1 MTHQMVRADP
11 GLRRLAA
18 WLVLGATVL
27 GTLGLAAASTYLRQ
41 VTSPATMRWWLWGAL
56 GLASGGGLA
65 FGCYLAR
72 MGYHV
77 LRVGQFPVPGQRVV
91 RDTPVRQGRSA
102 RQIAWLA
109 VGAAVL
115 MWVVS
120 LALPLLLWSLL
131 RSIGD

>member
-1 MTHQMVRADP
+1 MTRQMVRADP
-11 GLRRLAA
+11 ALRQLVV

-27 GTLGLAAASTYLRQ
+27 GTLGLAAASAYLRQ

-56 GLASGGGLA
+56 GFASGGGLA

-72 MGYHV
+72 MGFHV
-77 LRVGQFPVPGQRVV
+77 PRAGQFPVPGQRVV

-109 VGAAVL
+109 VSAAVV
-115 MWVVS
+115 MWVAS
-120 LALPLLLWSLL
+120 LALPLLLWRLL
-131 RSIGD
+131 RSMGD